1 MKIESVR
8 KAVLSL
14 IILLSVSG
22 TAYSMNRL
30 NQKGIRPV
38 DKPLVT
44 IQLSDEEPAFTGR
57 RYPELVS
64 ADSEKSWTV
73 VSIPDFL
80 NVDCDYPQKGWE
92 DALGYVLNSIRKENP
107 EFVLVAGDLVMGHWD
122 GKFWNDADTIKKYS
136 QQYYSNWIN
145 RMNDHD
151 LKFYTALG
159 DHDIGDD
166 AWRDEKKFRAVGL
179 YKKAFSDLLKMPQNG
194 PDHMKGTAFW
204 WRNKN
209 VLFISV
215 DVFEEGQSELG
226 FIKPGVTGDQLKWVQ
241 TVLDS
246 NPDVDHRIVM
256 GHIPVLGPVR
266 RWSSSML
273 NIKEG
278 RESDFWQVMKK
289 YGVDAYLC
297 GEVHAVTCTERD
309 GIMQVAHG
317 GLFGY
322 NTRINYMVMKF
333 TKDKVEMEVKEIE
346 MMPHGDFLWQT
357 KNNRPL
363 QNITISDST
372 KTRGFNTVGKLT
384 IDKTDKKEFKNRK
397 GYFLQENESS
407 DERAFPI
414 FRKNEKP
421 SVPTELPEMIIK

>member
-1 MKIESVR
+1 MKLVVKILV
-8 KAVLSL
+8 VFF
-14 IILLSVSG
+14 LLSS
-22 TAYSMNRL
+22 AF
-30 NQKGIRPV
+30 
-38 DKPLVT
+38 
-44 IQLSDEEPAFTGR
+44 LSSDCHGSK
-57 RYPELVS
+57 VNKS
-64 ADSEKSWTV
+64 KKSWTI

-92 DALGYVLNSIRKENP
+92 DALGYVLNSIKKESP

-122 GKFWNDADTIKKYS
+122 NKLGNDADSIKKYS
-136 QQYYSNWIN
+136 DRYYSNWIH
-145 RMNDHD
+145 RMNDHN

-159 DHDIGDD
+159 DHDVCDD
-166 AWRDEKKFRAVGL
+166 AWRDEKKFKAVGL
-179 YKKAFSDLLKMPQNG
+179 YKNAFSDHFKMPQNG

-215 DVFEEGQSELG
+215 DVFEDGQSELG
-226 FIKPGVTGDQLKWVQ
+226 FIKIGVTGDQLKWVQ
-241 TVLDS
+241 SVLDS

-256 GHIPVLGPVR
+256 GHVPVLGPVR

-278 RESDFWQVMKK
+278 RQSDFWQLMKK
-289 YGVDAYLC
+289 YKVDAYLC

-317 GLFGY
+317 GLIGY

-333 TKDKVEMEVKEIE
+333 TKEKIEMEVKEIE

-363 QNITISDST
+363 ENVTIADSV
-372 KTRGFNTVGKLT
+372 KARGFYPVGAIT
-384 IDKTDKKEFKNRK
+384 IDKTEKKELKNRT
-397 GYFLQENESS
+397 GYFLQKYESS
-407 DERAFPI
+407 EEKAFPI
-414 FRKNEKP
+414 FRKNDKQQ
-421 SVPTELPEMIIK
+421 VPTELPKIDLD